1 MMNRA
6 VSSILVGLWLCLAG
20 LLPVAAQG
28 AAGQMLAGRV
38 IDAESREP
46 LAGAVCQ
53 LLDASGKPLAFVLS
67 KADGSFSLEKKAGGK
82 LLSVRHMGYRK
93 MSKAIDAAVSS
104 LLFALVPADVK
115 LKEVVVRAEPVRKL
129 GDTIAYS
136 AAAFVGP
143 DDRYLADLLR
153 KLPGIEVSAN
163 GLIKYQ
169 GEPITHMYIEGVDM
183 LQGRYN
189 LASQNMPQE
198 AVKTVEVLE
207 GHQHIKTLRETV
219 PEKRAALNIKLKERF
234 KMRPFGEVTA
244 GGGFSELWTGRLFGM
259 QISRKVQALLTV
271 KGNNTGHSVN
281 EEAIRLLDID
291 GIMYNASDREEVLT
305 HAGFRSLPMSQ
316 SRYLMNRSGTGS
328 FSTAIP
334 LGADMT
340 LTANASLLTDRREQ
354 TILQE
359 QTYNLSTPQEV
370 SVRED
375 RYTKNKARSAQ
386 ADFSFEN
393 NASRFY
399 LKDDLKLTLGS
410 DREEVRLATNTA
422 DYLQTGKSLPRIVQN
437 NLTAVLKDDR
447 RSYRLFSFGKYMA
460 RDENMLLSEPA
471 TGTLQ
476 MDPDVRMRDWV
487 TRNGLESDFRFGRV
501 ALHSTTTMG
510 YRGGQTDYRSS
521 LSQPEVEGFGGTYG
535 YRAGHW
541 ELSET
546 PSFSYR
552 FGRTYHR
559 LDLPVAWHL
568 FTLNDESEEG
578 RRQASRATFSP
589 ALSLHWELGAAWKL
603 NASVRHGHS
612 YGGLEGL
619 RSGYTRR
626 DYRTYLLPSGFMSE
640 RRYSGANFSVDYG
653 DVLHLFYLHLK
664 AGYSRSRSNELPH
677 FDYSE
682 ERNIIRYERYWH
694 DLDAFFAD
702 MRLSKFFFPVKA
714 NAVLNLRY
722 SRSESLLKQSGHLI
736 GGRGNSLSAEL
747 TLSKRWGGRLSAS
760 YNLAANYSWM
770 ETGANAHRWL
780 PHYRH
785 AANLTFLPILR
796 LTMRMAGEYNAT
808 TLEPGHMHE
817 DVFFD
822 CEARYSINKI
832 WEVTVSMRN
841 LFDRRTYLIR
851 QLSEYNTFSTSIP
864 IRGRELIATVFFR
877 Y

>member
-6 VSSILVGLWLCLAG
+6 VASILACLWLCVAG
-20 LLPVAAQG
+20 LLPVVAQE
-28 AAGQMLAGRV
+28 ATGQMLAGRV

-46 LAGAVCQ
+46 LVGAVCQ

-82 LLSVRHMGYRK
+82 LLSVRYMGYRK
-93 MSKAIDAAVSS
+93 MSKAIDAAAPP
-104 LLFALVPADVK
+104 LLFALVPSDVK

-163 GLIKYQ
+163 GLVKYQ

-183 LQGRYN
+183 LQNRYN
-189 LASQNMPQE
+189 LASRNMPQE

-234 KMRPFGEVTA
+234 KVRPFGEVTA
-244 GGGFSELWTGRLFGM
+244 GGGFPELFTGRLFGM
-259 QISRKVQALLTV
+259 QISPKVQALLTA
-271 KGNNTGHSVN
+271 KGNNTGNSVN
-281 EEAIRLLDID
+281 EEAVRLLDED

-334 LGADMT
+334 LGADRT

-370 SVRED
+370 SVREN
-375 RYTKNKARSAQ
+375 RYTRNKSRSAQ

-399 LKDDLKLTLGS
+399 LKDDLKLSLGS
-410 DREEVRLATNTA
+410 DRERVRLATNTA
-422 DYLQTGKSLPRIVQN
+422 DYLQTGESLPRVVQN

-447 RSYRLFSFGKYMA
+447 RSYRFFSFGKYMA
-460 RDENMLLSEPA
+460 RNENMLLSDPA
-471 TGTLQ
+471 TGAFQ
-476 MDPDVRMRDWV
+476 MDPDVRMHDLA
-487 TRNGLESDFRFGRV
+487 TRNGLESDFRFGRL

-510 YRGGQTDYRSS
+510 YRGEQIDYRSS
-521 LSQPEVEGFGGTYG
+521 LPQPDVEGFGSTYG
-535 YRAGHW
+535 YHAGHW
-541 ELSET
+541 ELSEK

-568 FTLNDESEEG
+568 FTLNDKSAAE
-578 RRQASRATFSP
+578 RRQESRAAFSP
-589 ALSLHWELGAAWKL
+589 ALSLHWEPGAAWKL
-603 NASVRHGHS
+603 NVSIRHGHS
-612 YGGLEGL
+612 FGGLEGF

-653 DVLHLFYLHLK
+653 DVLHLFYFHLK

-677 FDYSE
+677 FDYTAE
-682 ERNIIRYERYWH
+682 HNIIRYERYWH
-694 DLDAFFAD
+694 DLNAFFAD
-702 MRLSKFFFPVKA
+702 MRLSKFFFPFKA
-714 NAVLNLRY
+714 NAVLNVRY

-736 GGRGNSLSAEL
+736 GGHANSLSSEL
-747 TLSKRWGGRLSAS
+747 TLSKRWGGWLSVS
-760 YNLAANYSWM
+760 YNLAADYSWM
-770 ETGANAHRWL
+770 ETGANAHRRL
-780 PHYRH
+780 PQYRH
-785 AANLTFLPILR
+785 TARLTLLPIPHLS
-796 LTMRMAGEYNAT
+796 LRMAGEYNAT
-808 TLEPGHMHE
+808 TLEPGHVHE

-822 CEARYSINKI
+822 CEARYCIDKV
-832 WEVTVSMRN
+832 WEVSVSMRN
-841 LFDRRTYLIR
+841 LFDRRMYLIR
-851 QLSEYNTFSTSIP
+851 QLTEYNAFSTGIP
-864 IRGRELIATVFFR
+864 IRGRELLATVFFR